1 VSCIT
6 YESVRWDGASA
17 NTSRFQPSPFL
28 LHNVP
33 NLVCLLVCRNK
44 GLTSL
49 DDTILI
55 SIVHPE
61 CRESQHAS
69 GRAHAGRCSK
79 LLTNC
84 SPPARR
90 EDGEYRAGLVAST
103 VKRQSPETSQLVPLP
118 QSAIYSLA
126 RDLRTAAASCGR
138 DSTITVSYPVWSSA
152 TRPAPQ
158 KTMTF
163 DPFTLVA
170 RGSILPSLP
179 PNY

>member
-17 NTSRFQPSPFL
+17 NTSRFQPSPSL

-33 NLVCLLVCRNK
+33 NLCACWLACCNK
-44 GLTSL
+44 GPTSL

-61 CRESQHAS
+61 DQCRERQHAP

-90 EDGEYRAGLVAST
+90 QDGEYRAGLVAST
-103 VKRQSPETSQLVPLP
+103 VKRQSPEASQFVPLP

-138 DSTITVSYPVWSSA
+138 DSTIYCVLSGLVLGKTAGA
-152 TRPAPQ
+152 TENH
-158 KTMTF
+158 
-163 DPFTLVA
+163 D
-170 RGSILPSLP
+170 I
-179 PNY
+179 

>member
-1 VSCIT
+1 VSCII

-33 NLVCLLVCRNK
+33 NLVCL
-44 GLTSL
+44 L

-90 EDGEYRAGLVAST
+90 PGWGIGLVWSLQPLNASHR
-103 VKRQSPETSQLVPLP
+103 RQANLFPFPSQQYIPWP
-118 QSAIYSLA
+118 AIYERQLPLVDVILQLLCPIRSGP
-126 RDLRTAAASCGR
+126 RQHGR
-138 DSTITVSYPVWSSA
+138 
-152 TRPAPQ
+152 RHR
-158 KTMTF
+158 K
-163 DPFTLVA
+163 
-170 RGSILPSLP
+170 R
-179 PNY
+179 